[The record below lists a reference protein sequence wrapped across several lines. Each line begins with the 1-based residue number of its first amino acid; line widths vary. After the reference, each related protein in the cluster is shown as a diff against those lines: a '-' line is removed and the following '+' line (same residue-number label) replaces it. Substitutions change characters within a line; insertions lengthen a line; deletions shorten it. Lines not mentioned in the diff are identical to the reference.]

1 MCRLNIS
8 RRVGGEVTGRMMRY
22 GGAVNCL
29 YGGALKIYELG
40 GKRGLN

>member
-1 MCRLNIS
+1 MCMLNIS

-29 YGGALKIYELG
+29 YGGGLKIYEKG
-40 GKRGLN
+40 SKRGLN

>member
-8 RRVGGEVTGRMMRY
+8 RRVGGEGTGRMICY
-22 GGAVNCL
+22 VGARNCL

-40 GKRGLN
+40 SKRGLN